1 LPWPHCISVFRTFGP
16 EILIISFMLLRCAF
30 LLLLLHPTLPALA
43 QPAVQNVTG
52 AQAGDNVLVT
62 YDLVDQSGKAFYVR
76 LLVSKDGGISF
87 SNELRNVSG
96 DVKANV
102 KAGANRKI
110 IWDAKQELGA
120 FAGDVVFKVEALAP
134 GAAASG
140 FTAQNRCLKV
150 ELIEIKNHGPGRV
163 RVDYTVT
170 PINGNSTVYLSA
182 FVSNT
187 YLADANN
194 NRFKI
199 SEGFLAGTP
208 KGQDKAV
215 LNGVPYSGYAV
226 FEGVPAGLQTA
237 AQLSLFVGAQGF
249 QSGACAQ
256 NDANAAFR
264 FNNVPI
270 EQ

>member
-1 LPWPHCISVFRTFGP
+1 MR
-16 EILIISFMLLRCAF
+16 LLCT
-30 LLLLLHPTLPALA
+30 LLLPLLAALPAAVSA

-62 YDLVDQSGKAFYVR
+62 YDLIDPGAKAYYVR

-87 SNELRNVSG
+87 SNELKNVSG

-102 KAGANRKI
+102 KAGSSRKI
-110 IWDAKQELGA
+110 IWDARQEMGP

-134 GAAASG
+134 GSAAAG

-150 ELIEIKNHGPGRV
+150 ELTEIKTVGPGRV
-163 RVDYTVT
+163 RVEYTVT
-170 PINGNSTVYLSA
+170 PINGNSTVFLSA

-187 YLADANN
+187 YLADGSN

-215 LNGVPYSGYAV
+215 LNGVPYNGHVV

-237 AQLSLFVGAQGF
+237 SQLSLFFGAQGL
-249 QSGACAQ
+249 QTGACAQ
-256 NDANAAFR
+256 NDASAAFR
-264 FNNVPI
+264 FSNVPI
-270 EQ
+270 EP